1 MHPSNSKENKQLF
14 SPKQNMQDH
23 SKTLAV
29 LQGGWGKE
37 KRSFYYNIDKKNI
50 SENRISTKQL
60 AFDTEYLIYLS
71 RCSSRFDLY
80 ASSWE

>member
-1 MHPSNSKENKQLF
+1 MHPSNSKKNKQLF

-37 KRSFYYNIDKKNI
+37 KIFLLQYRQKEYI
-50 SENRISTKQL
+50 RKQ
-60 AFDTEYLIYLS
+60 
-71 RCSSRFDLY
+71 DLY
-80 ASSWE
+80 KAACL